1 MSIAPSAE
9 TFVSDHP
16 SVMNIKAAYVTESE
30 RKTGVGAILLNTVQ
44 EWLLKNGYPLCG
56 VDFESI
62 NPLGSYFW
70 MKYFA
75 PYTYSL
81 VRRIDERI
89 L

>member
-1 MSIAPSAE
+1 MSIGPTAE
-9 TFVSDHP
+9 TFVAEHP
-16 SVMNIKAAYVTESE
+16 TVMNIKGAYVADSE
-30 RKTGVGAILLNTVQ
+30 RGTGVGKLLLAVVQ
-44 EWLLKNGYPLCG
+44 EWLLQNDYQLCG

-62 NPLGSYFW
+62 NPLGSRFW
-70 MKYFA
+70 MKYFT